1 MDFPCPWKV
10 KESENVSQSCPT
22 LCNPMDCDPPG
33 FSVYGISQARILEWV
48 AISFSRGFP
57 DSGTEPLSPAPGEEV
72 ISPDLGAPYSGEGSA
87 SSPLSVPF

>member
-1 MDFPCPWKV
+1 
-10 KESENVSQSCPT
+10 
-22 LCNPMDCDPPG
+22 MDCDPLG
-33 FSVYGISQARILEWV
+33 FSVQGIFQARVLEWV